1 VCDLEK
7 AKMADMSRQRVVRA
21 DGHTISVVQRRAHL
35 SYCSIGCCCG
45 KTERGYAAVPA
56 DTLDLVRPMAD
67 RTTAHP

>member
-1 VCDLEK
+1 
-7 AKMADMSRQRVVRA
+7 MADTSRQRVVRA
-21 DGHTISVVQRRAHL
+21 DGRTISVVQRRAHL
-35 SYCSIGCCCG
+35 SYCSTGCCCG